1 MYFSVN
7 PYCADLQRPTIFQD
21 EVDGLEW
28 CSGRALGD
36 DVRRGKY
43 GSSKRGR
50 QAIKA
55 LPPDI
60 PTIRDFQVSDLT
72 EEGVRKVGRKRIN
85 E

>member
-1 MYFSVN
+1 MG
-7 PYCADLQRPTIFQD
+7 Q
-21 EVDGLEW
+21 
-28 CSGRALGD
+28 
-36 DVRRGKY
+36 VREA
-43 GSSKRGR
+43 R